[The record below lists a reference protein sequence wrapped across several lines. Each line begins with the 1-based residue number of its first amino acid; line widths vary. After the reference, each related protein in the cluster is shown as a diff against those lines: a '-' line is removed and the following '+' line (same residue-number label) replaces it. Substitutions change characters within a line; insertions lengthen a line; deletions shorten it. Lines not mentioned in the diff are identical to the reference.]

1 MERKKAERSYGSV
14 TGFAFSLVRFAF
26 PWISGTGGASL
37 RGCVW
42 VVSGRF
48 MPFFAIFV
56 SPAFTG

>member
-26 PWISGTGGASL
+26 PDFRDGRRVVARLRVGGF
-37 RGCVW
+37 R
-42 VVSGRF
+42 RF
-48 MPFFAIFV
+48 RPFFAIFV